1 MLAGMHNNEEANDEA
16 IKPRSLNR
24 SVAGIAF
31 RRFYWWCH
39 TCPVR
44 TGLVIGAV
52 AIAIIVLQP
61 EQPVESM
68 KVRVTAYWSVG
79 KGTDKWTARG
89 MSSTGVPLRE
99 NQSAAVDPA
108 VIPYGSRIVW
118 REGGK
123 IWKAV
128 DTGSAV
134 KDRTAAIAWG
144 KDVPVVDVF
153 FENRED
159 AIAWTYEVPKFI
171 SVDIFPPEEGWKE
184 ELKQQEPAGESPV
197 AENSPDAEANS

>member
-1 MLAGMHNNEEANDEA
+1 
-16 IKPRSLNR
+16 
-24 SVAGIAF
+24 
-31 RRFYWWCH
+31 
-39 TCPVR
+39 
-44 TGLVIGAV
+44 
-52 AIAIIVLQP
+52 
-61 EQPVESM
+61 M

-89 MSSTGVPLRE
+89 VSSTGVPLRQ
-99 NQSAAVDPA
+99 NQSAAVDPE

-128 DTGSAV
+128 DTGAAV

-144 KDVPVVDVF
+144 KNVPVVDVF

-159 AIAWTYEVPKFI
+159 AIAWTYDVPKFI
-171 SVDIFPPEEGWKE
+171 YVDIYPPEEGWKE
-184 ELKQQEPAGESPV
+184 ELKQEDLEEEVIQEEEPV
-197 AENSPDAEANS
+197 EVVENS